1 MKLKARILLFDKV
14 NSSGDIFPKD
24 CKINIPDKVPL
35 LWNFEQSKPAYGI
48 AEVTRDEFGLIAIVE
63 TIDTQYISEEL
74 LKTLLDT
81 CPFGAGGYYNKI
93 KYDKLHE
100 NTDLRVIEE
109 ATLQA
114 ISMTLAPVRDEYVFH
129 IMKED

>member
-14 NSSGDIFPKD
+14 NSSGDMFPNN
-24 CKINIPDKVPL
+24 CKLTIPDKVPL
-35 LWNFEQSKPAYGI
+35 LWNFERDKPAFGI
-48 AEVTRDEFGLIAIVE
+48 AEVTRDEFGLIAIVKM
-63 TIDTQYISEEL
+63 IDTTYNSEEL
-74 LKTLLDT
+74 LKMLFDT
-81 CPFGAGGYYNKI
+81 YPIGAGGYYNKI

-109 ATLQA
+109 ARLEA

-129 IMKED
+129 IMKE

>member
-14 NSSGDIFPKD
+14 NSSGDMFPKD
-24 CKINIPDKVPL
+24 CKLAIPDKVPL
-35 LWNFEQSKPAYGI
+35 LWNFEQSKPACGI

-63 TIDTQYISEEL
+63 TIDTQYINEDS

-81 CPFGAGGYYNKI
+81 CPIGAGGYYNKI
-93 KYDKLHE
+93 KYNKLHG
-100 NTDLRVIEE
+100 NTDLRVIDE

-129 IMKED
+129 IMED

>member
-14 NSSGDIFPKD
+14 NISGDMFPKN
-24 CKINIPDKVPL
+24 CKLTIPDKVPL
-35 LWNFEQSKPAYGI
+35 LWNFEQCKPACGI

-63 TIDTQYISEEL
+63 TIDTQYINEDS

-81 CPFGAGGYYNKI
+81 CKIGAGGYYNKI

-109 ATLQA
+109 ATLVS

-129 IMKED
+129 IMKE